1 MPAPLSPLRAPAFL
15 KRLRHPRDLKREPL
29 LRSFRAAE
37 WVAWFQAAG
46 VEPPLVNG
54 MIFDSSPAMTEAAAQ
69 GHGVALLPVG
79 LFARELCGGRLVRP
93 FALEVHAGSYWLTPL
108 GRAAS
113 RRWCRPSPSGCTGR
127 LWLLVYRTRGAW
139 GAEFLPP
146 PFLAIAERTGSGPVP
161 RAALLNSEPGSMPP
175 WGHVL

>member
-54 MIFDSSPAMTEAAAQ
+54 MIFDSSRAMTEAAAQ

-93 FALEVHAGSYWLTPL
+93 FALEVHAGSYWLTRLKSRRVAPVVQAFAFWL
-108 GRAAS
+108 YRAAVAA
-113 RRWCRPSPSGCTGR
+113 G
-127 LWLLVYRTRGAW
+127 
-139 GAEFLPP
+139 LPHQ
-146 PFLAIAERTGSGPVP
+146 RSVGG
-161 RAALLNSEPGSMPP
+161 
-175 WGHVL
+175 